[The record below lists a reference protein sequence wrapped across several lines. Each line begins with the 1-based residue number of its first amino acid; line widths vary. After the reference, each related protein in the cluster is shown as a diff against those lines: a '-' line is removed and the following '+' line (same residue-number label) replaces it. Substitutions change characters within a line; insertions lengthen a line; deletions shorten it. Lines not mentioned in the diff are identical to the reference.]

1 SRAVSLPA
9 SCWRRRRSSPP
20 PSSARRS
27 SSSRVF
33 IGSIFIRGASP
44 PEAPRHALSL
54 AASPA
59 RSVRVARWLRSLA
72 PLTSTLP
79 MRRRAV
85 GLLPVGEELLQAD
98 LGQRVIEER
107 LDHRRRAGADVG
119 AEARRFDD
127 VHRAA
132 R

>member
-1 SRAVSLPA
+1 
-9 SCWRRRRSSPP
+9 
-20 PSSARRS
+20 SARRS

-33 IGSIFIRGASP
+33 IGSIFIPRGCLCVGSRTAPAASP
-44 PEAPRHALSL
+44 ATPPPSRPSL

-107 LDHRRRAGADVG
+107 LDHRRRSG
-119 AEARRFDD
+119 AE
-127 VHRAA
+127 V
-132 R
+132 